1 MPTGS
6 RSGYFTSFL
15 VKIRAIGRWKI
26 CQQEL
31 TTCNCKTGF
40 FHFVDWTRTVVK
52 CTTMKNARAKCAKL
66 LVFLLLIMQIS
77 CDFRR
82 HPVLVGPS
90 FCLVCLRWRDL
101 RDEADSGKSTRNC
114 DDDNAEENI
123 YPHCNYFS
131 FIPSCSHC
139 TSLTK
144 YATTGLQGEPLKWI

>member
-6 RSGYFTSFL
+6 RYGYFTSFL

-26 CQQEL
+26 CQQDL

-40 FHFVDWTRTVVK
+40 FSLRWLDENGCEMYNNEKRTCK
-52 CTTMKNARAKCAKL
+52 ACKTSC
-66 LVFLLLIMQIS
+66 FFLLIMQIS

-82 HPVLVGPS
+82 HPVLIGPS
-90 FCLVCLRWRDL
+90 FSLVCLRWRDL
-101 RDEADSGKSTRNC
+101 RDEADSGKSTGNC
-114 DDDNAEENI
+114 YDDNAEENI

-139 TSLTK
+139 TILTK